1 MGKST
6 EVSHSCESE
15 LNAFPIQMF
24 KNAKS
29 FVIFGSK
36 IQPRCD
42 KHLYLCQ
49 LIIGTSADNRKSQRE
64 RCGLVFITAI
74 GSDSVFQKNRTTER
88 DYELNLGTNWAFNT
102 GPVRLVYRYTA

>member
-6 EVSHSCESE
+6 EVSYSCESE

-49 LIIGTSADNRKSQRE
+49 LIIGTSADNRK
-64 RCGLVFITAI
+64 V
-74 GSDSVFQKNRTTER
+74 TE
-88 DYELNLGTNWAFNT
+88 GK
-102 GPVRLVYRYTA
+102 VRLGFYYRHWVRQRLSEKPDN